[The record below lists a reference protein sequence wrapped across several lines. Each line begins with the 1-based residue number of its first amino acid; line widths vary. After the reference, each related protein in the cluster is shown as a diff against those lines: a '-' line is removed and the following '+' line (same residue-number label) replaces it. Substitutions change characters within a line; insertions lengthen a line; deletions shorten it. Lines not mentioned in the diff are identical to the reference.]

1 MKKQTFEQLLGDNYK
16 KVNML
21 TAIKEVDG
29 VLQGKLLRRRV
40 ECLCDCG
47 NTTTI
52 SIDHY
57 RRGKI
62 ISCGCHLKD
71 IMKARATHGLTKS
84 PEYKVWQGMKGRCH
98 NPSHV
103 DYYNYG
109 ARGVTV
115 SEEWRESFEVF
126 IADMGSRPTDTS
138 TVERVDNDK
147 GYSKDNCMWLEKGE
161 QNKNRRLP
169 RKKGTSPNY
178 EIKRESY
185 LRRKERSQEALPT
198 NNTDWKFVPSTNT
211 SVIEVYEPYP
221 ENMWG

>member
-57 RRGKI
+57 KRGKI

-84 PEYKVWQGMKGRCH
+84 PEYKIWQGMKGRCH
-98 NPSHV
+98 NPNHA
-103 DYYNYG
+103 DYPMWG
-109 ARGVTV
+109 ERGITV
-115 SEEWRESFEVF
+115 SDEWMNSFETF
-126 IADMGSRPTDTS
+126 ISDMGNRPTAQHTI
-138 TVERVDNDK
+138 ERIDNSV
-147 GYSKDNCMWLEKGE
+147 GYCKENCKWA
-161 QNKNRRLP
+161 
-169 RKKGTSPNY
+169 T
-178 EIKRESY
+178 
-185 LRRKERSQEALPT
+185 RKEQRANVSKWGSVT
-198 NNTDWKFVPSTNT
+198 RHGVKISD
-211 SVIEVYEPYP
+211 SVIDEQVKEPAVYLSYP